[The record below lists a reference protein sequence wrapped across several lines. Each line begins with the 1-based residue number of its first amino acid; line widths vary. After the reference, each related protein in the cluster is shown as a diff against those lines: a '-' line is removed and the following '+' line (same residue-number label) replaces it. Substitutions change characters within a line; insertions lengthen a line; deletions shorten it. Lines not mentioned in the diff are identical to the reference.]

1 MKRLASAGFLAEGLL
16 GMLCAV
22 AVIGAADEV
31 ILRDGKKLS
40 GTITG
45 VERDVYRLET
55 DFGVAL
61 IKKDRIARIELGPL
75 EEKGTAA
82 EKSAPQPAR
91 ASLAPASIRE
101 RRPPGGRMEER
112 VEGNTYVNE
121 SFRFEMF
128 KPPPWRVF
136 EHAAQNIPSAV
147 AVLGTSDETTLLVVG
162 SVVYEAPPAAY
173 AKVLDSALRQTYS
186 EFVAQPEE
194 QIRVAGRT
202 AIRRLFRG
210 MAAGHEWHGMVVNL
224 ADGAVHYGIIGV
236 TRDEAFQFKEGVL
249 AKMVSSFRFR

>member
-1 MKRLASAGFLAEGLL
+1 MKRLARAGFLATGFL

-22 AVIGAADEV
+22 ALIGAADEV
-31 ILRDGKKLS
+31 ILRDGKKLT

-45 VERDVYRLET
+45 VDRDVYRLET
-55 DFGVAL
+55 DFGTAL
-61 IKKDRIARIELGPL
+61 IKKERIARIEFAPL
-75 EEKGTAA
+75 EERRTGA
-82 EKSAPQPAR
+82 EK
-91 ASLAPASIRE
+91 PASPPTIRE
-101 RRPPGGRMEER
+101 RRPQGGRVEER

-128 KPPPWRVF
+128 KPPTWRVF
-136 EHAAQNIPSAV
+136 EQAAQNIPSAV
-147 AVLGTSDETTLLVVG
+147 AVLGTPDETTLLVVG

-173 AKVLDSALRQTYS
+173 ANVLDNALRQTYS
-186 EFVAQPEE
+186 EFVAEPEV

-202 AIRRLFRG
+202 AIRRQFRG

-224 ADGAVHYGIIGV
+224 ADGATHYGIIGV

-249 AKMVSSFRFR
+249 AKMVNSFRFR